1 MKNADFNEKSIHIFF
16 TINDAYSGYLATCI
30 VSILDNLNK
39 EYIPYFY
46 VIDGGVSDDNKNKI
60 DTLKN

>member
-30 VSILDNLNK
+30 VS
-39 EYIPYFY
+39 F
-46 VIDGGVSDDNKNKI
+46 
-60 DTLKN
+60 